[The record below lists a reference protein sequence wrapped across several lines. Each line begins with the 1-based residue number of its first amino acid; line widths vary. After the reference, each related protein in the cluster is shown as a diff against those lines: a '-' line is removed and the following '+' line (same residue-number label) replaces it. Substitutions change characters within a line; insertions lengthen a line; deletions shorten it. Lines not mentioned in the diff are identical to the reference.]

1 MRGIQGVRSK
11 VRKGL
16 WLAASLLVVIAL
28 LAGGCVGHPR
38 GMKDVRWLTEDEKNR
53 VIEIALGT
61 PEASGRLKEYGS
73 QYTASLGWVAIVWGN
88 SEYSEWRSF
97 DYDIVETG
105 VPRGTVEI
113 NPEGSSEKIRVE
125 GVSGSAEFY
134 AWVVI
139 NFGEPPEWQ
148 VYVAVNPDTG
158 KVALVEEN
166 PFRTGPTLPEEV
178 K

>member
-1 MRGIQGVRSK
+1 MRKR
-11 VRKGL
+11 L
-16 WLAASLLVVIAL
+16 YLAASLLVVIAL

-105 VPRGTVEI
+105 VPRGTVEVT
-113 NPEGSSEKIRVE
+113 PEGSTEKIVVA
-125 GVSGSAEFY
+125 GVPESAELY
-134 AWVVI
+134 SWVVI

>member
-1 MRGIQGVRSK
+1 MRSK

-16 WLAASLLVVIAL
+16 WLAAGLLVAVAL
-28 LAGGCVGHPR
+28 LVGGCVGQPR

-53 VIEIALGT
+53 VIEIALHT
-61 PEASGRLKEYGS
+61 PEAERAREEYGP
-73 QYTASLGWVAIVWGN
+73 QYTASLDWVAIVWGN

-125 GVSGSAEFY
+125 GVSESAEFY
-134 AWVVI
+134 SWVVI
-139 NFGEPPEWQ
+139 NFGGPPQWQ

-166 PFRTGPTLPEEV
+166 PFRTGPPPPEE
-178 K
+178 